1 MGVNVAALPKLERR
15 KNIDRRSNAN
25 STGFPLFDGEET
37 LVLKDRRIHNERRT
51 TDTNTEENT
60 TDYHE
65 KTDNRLFIWFKDDV
79 LEVER
84 EDGEF
89 WLGRSKDC
97 LARITNRYVSRHHA
111 RLCYEDNAYYL
122 IDNSSNGTFIKME
135 DDDTDIVILKDKMLV
150 KGSGIISLGMPVD
163 KAGEHVVH
171 YFIG

>member
-1 MGVNVAALPKLERR
+1 MAALPKIERR
-15 KNIDRRSNAN
+15 KNIDRRSNEN

-37 LVLKDRRIHNERRT
+37 LVLQDRRIHIDRRSGEQSV
-51 TDTNTEENT
+51 DVQANQ
-60 TDYHE
+60 YQE

-84 EDGEF
+84 DDQEF
-89 WLGRSKDC
+89 WLGRSKNC
-97 LARITNRYVSRHHA
+97 LARITNRYVSRQHA
-111 RLCYEDNAYYL
+111 RLCFEDNAYYI
-122 IDNSSNGTFIKME
+122 IDNSSNGTYIKTE
-135 DDDTDIVILKDKMLV
+135 DDSENDIVITNDRMLV